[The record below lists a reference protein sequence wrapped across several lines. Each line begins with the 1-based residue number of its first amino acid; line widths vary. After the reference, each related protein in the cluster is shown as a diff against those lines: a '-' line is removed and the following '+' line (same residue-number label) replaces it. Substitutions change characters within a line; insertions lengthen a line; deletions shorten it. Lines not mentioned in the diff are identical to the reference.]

1 MIYTRPHRLICV
13 YNCSSQK
20 SWLFP
25 VISNIFV
32 CCLQC
37 TKQESTGDAP
47 VFIQNHKSRCVAQ
60 QGRPGPEQKRGFS
73 SQLMCRAHEPKN
85 AREKPREA
93 HEQRLARSKILR
105 LFLSNFGWVRFEA
118 GAQRA
123 HKNHRNPTFNLHQAR
138 LRAPDQPHRWWSWPS
153 LSTCAC
159 RFLNAKAP
167 PLPLPALL
175 HIMKAR

>member
-1 MIYTRPHRLICV
+1 MLFTVHKARKHGGRARFHSKSQIALRCAARPPGTRTEARLFKSAYV
-13 YNCSSQK
+13 SSARAK
-20 SWLFP
+20 ERP
-25 VISNIFV
+25 GK
-32 CCLQC
+32 
-37 TKQESTGDAP
+37 TKRSPRTETRE
-47 VFIQNHKSRCVAQ
+47 IQNFAS
-60 QGRPGPEQKRGFS
+60 
-73 SQLMCRAHEPKN
+73 
-85 AREKPREA
+85 
-93 HEQRLARSKILR
+93 
-105 LFLSNFGWVRFEA
+105 FLSSNFGWVRFKA

-175 HIMKAR
+175 HILKAR

>member
-1 MIYTRPHRLICV
+1 MLFYSAQSKKARGTRPFSFKITNRVALRSKAARDPNRSAAFQVSLCV
-13 YNCSSQK
+13 ERTSQR
-20 SWLFP
+20 
-25 VISNIFV
+25 
-32 CCLQC
+32 
-37 TKQESTGDAP
+37 T
-47 VFIQNHKSRCVAQ
+47 
-60 QGRPGPEQKRGFS
+60 PG
-73 SQLMCRAHEPKN
+73 KN
-85 AREKPREA
+85 QEKPTNRDS
-93 HEQRLARSKILR
+93 RDPKFCVF
-105 LFLSNFGWVRFEA
+105 FLSNFGWVRFEA

-175 HIMKAR
+175 HILKAR